1 MLEVS
6 SNKTG
11 GSDDFAEKFA
21 KRVTDRKEREQD
33 GGSMTS
39 DQKSALNEII
49 NMFPYIKDKVIS
61 L

>member
-1 MLEVS
+1 MFDDEIEAITKMMLEVS

-39 DQKSALNEII
+39 D
-49 NMFPYIKDKVIS
+49 
-61 L
+61 